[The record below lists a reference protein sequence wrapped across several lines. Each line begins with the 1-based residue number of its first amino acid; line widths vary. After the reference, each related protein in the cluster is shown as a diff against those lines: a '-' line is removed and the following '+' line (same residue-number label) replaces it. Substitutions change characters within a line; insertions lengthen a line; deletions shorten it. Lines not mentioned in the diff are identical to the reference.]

1 MNRTMN
7 FLTSKAV
14 ESNNNNNNN
23 NIYAN
28 NNNNNNI
35 YAPNLLLQLAV
46 WISEVM
52 HLQFLQ
58 TALYPLHV
66 MR

>member
-7 FLTSKAV
+7 FLTSKAA
-14 ESNNNNNNN
+14 ESN
-23 NIYAN
+23 N

-58 TALYPLHV
+58 TALHPLHV